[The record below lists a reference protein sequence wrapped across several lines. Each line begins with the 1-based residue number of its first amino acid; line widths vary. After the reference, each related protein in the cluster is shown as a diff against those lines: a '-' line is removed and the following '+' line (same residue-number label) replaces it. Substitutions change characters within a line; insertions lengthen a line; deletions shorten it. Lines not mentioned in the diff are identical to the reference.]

1 MVNTRLRIGTESNFG
16 IFDNI
21 PIDITYQISD
31 VREPSEKKVSGS
43 KTIVIPA
50 SQEANILFE
59 NLFEVNVAL
68 QTFNPALKTDVTYYV
83 DELVVFDGYL
93 QLLKVNLNE
102 TSGRVTYEC
111 NMIGELGN
119 VFNDISGLYLTDLNW
134 ENQYPFYAQHQL
146 GYAAIN
152 ASWGAGAGG
161 GAFVYPIIDWGLNNS
176 NLSYIKPQHLRPCL
190 FAWDIMDFIF
200 SSQGYSWTSTFL
212 DSTYFKRLIIPPN
225 DAVTTLDAT
234 TLSNN
239 KFLAYVDATQTETF
253 TVTRPFTTI
262 LDVAANN
269 FTVEY
274 PTDSS
279 PGYDTG
285 NIYDNTTFTFTVPVT
300 NTYNLNANL
309 SVNMEMFY
317 DNGGG
322 PVDVSQYIYVGQ
334 TGTLYAIIYNGTTS
348 VASNSINFANINWAA
363 SNVNNLVL
371 NMPNV
376 PLVANNQY
384 TVKFGIQAGQ
394 FQIIPDQG
402 VGTYSLAATIAA
414 GNFSAEFASNSI
426 YEGATVY
433 ANDILPKNIK
443 QYDFVKSIFRMFNL
457 YAVVDKSN
465 PNNYLIEQRP
475 TFYKP
480 FTQALDWSLKHDE
493 NSNTEI
499 IPLGELNNVKYK
511 WTYKDDGDFYN
522 VDYKN
527 NYSETY
533 GTHEEVIVNDFI
545 KGEQTTDVIFSPTP
559 YAVNPNF
566 AMVVATIFKKDN
578 LQIAPIK
585 PNIRILYYSGAIAL
599 PNTQWTFVTQ
609 NGNFVYTNY
618 AHAGHTNNPYSP
630 GLDLN
635 WGLPKKVYYNYPNLQ
650 WTTRNLYNEYYSQY
664 FEQITDKDSKIVITD
679 FYLTPT
685 DIAQLDLRYPIY
697 FRLKGNQAYYT
708 INKVLS
714 YNPQVS
720 KTTRVELLKLAD
732 KDLFVEGTYA
742 FNDSPGGDGS
752 HSQNRISNG
761 NVNTGGGIN
770 LGEYSLIS
778 GGQANF
784 IAQGAQS
791 VQLLNCTGVVVNGDV
806 ESFVGIGLSNV
817 VIDYTYSDTI
827 LNGNEASTRVTT
839 SLTLDR
845 TYHNRTVYVDATA
858 GDITLTWN
866 CSTMKDVNVNI
877 VRYDSSINKIYI
889 TDVGSFGTET
899 FIGQSLP
906 YDMGLIQYD
915 AVPITSYTDTIYI
928 NK

>member
-21 PIDITYQISD
+21 PVDITYQISD

-43 KTIVIPA
+43 KTIVLPGT
-50 SQEANILFE
+50 QEIDILLE

-68 QTFNPALKTDVTYYV
+68 QTFNPNLKTDFTYYV
-83 DELVVFDGYL
+83 NELIVFDGYM
-93 QLLKVNLNE
+93 QLLKVNLNSN
-102 TSGRVTYEC
+102 SGKHSYEC
-111 NMIGELGN
+111 SVIGELGN
-119 VFNDISGLYLTDLNW
+119 LFSDISGLYLTDLDW
-134 ENQYPFYAQHQL
+134 ENQYPAYATHTL
-146 GYAAIN
+146 GYSAITG
-152 ASWGAGAGG
+152 SWATIGGSGAY
-161 GAFVYPIIDWGLNNS
+161 VYPIIDWGLNNS
-176 NLSYIKPQHLRPCL
+176 NLSFIKPQHLRPCL

-200 SSQGYSWTSTFL
+200 SSQGYTWTSAFL

-225 DAVTTLDAT
+225 DIAVELDAT

-253 TVTRPFTTI
+253 TVTRPASTV
-262 LDVAANN
+262 LDVTAAN
-269 FTVEY
+269 FLTEY

-285 NIYDNTTFTFTVPVT
+285 GIYNNATYTFTVPTT
-300 NTYNLNANL
+300 NTYNLQANL
-309 SVNMEMFY
+309 SVNLEMFKGAS
-317 DNGGG
+317 DI
-322 PVDVSQYIYVGQ
+322 SQYIVGGQ
-334 TGTLYAIIYNGTTS
+334 TGTLYAIILSGSNS
-348 VASNSINFANINWAA
+348 VASNSINFANISWAA
-363 SNVNNLVL
+363 SNVNNLVI

-376 PLVANNQY
+376 PLVAGNQY
-384 TVKFGIQAGQ
+384 TVKFGVAAGQ
-394 FQIIPDQG
+394 FQMSPDQG
-402 VGTYSLAATIAA
+402 AGAYSLVATVTA
-414 GNFSAEFASNSI
+414 GNFSAQFANNSI
-426 YEGATVY
+426 YEGSTVY
-433 ANDILPKNIK
+433 ANDLLPKNIK

-480 FTQALDWSLKHDE
+480 YTSALDWTLKHDE

-499 IPLGELNNVKYK
+499 IPLGELNNIKYK

-545 KGEQTTDVIFSPTP
+545 KGEQVTDVIFSPTP

-566 AMVVATIFKKDN
+566 AMVAATIYKKDN

-585 PNIRILYYSGAIAL
+585 PNIRILYFSGAIAL

-609 NGNFVYTNY
+609 SGNFVYNTY

-630 GLDLN
+630 GLDIN

-679 FYLTPT
+679 FYLTPS

-697 FRLKGNQAYYT
+697 FKLKGNQAYYT
-708 INKVLS
+708 INKILS

-720 KTTRVELLKLAD
+720 KTTRVELLKLSD

-742 FNDSPGGDGS
+742 FNDAPGGDGS
-752 HSQNRISNG
+752 SSQNRAANG

-806 ESFVGIGLSNV
+806 ESFIGIGLDNV
-817 VIDYTYSDTI
+817 VIDYTYNNVTWSSDLEHLSLSASATI
-827 LNGNEASTRVTT
+827 TRG
-839 SLTLDR
+839 
-845 TYHNRTVYVDATA
+845 YNNRIVYVDASL
-858 GDITLTWN
+858 GDVTVTWDIANMEHCRVTLIRTDA
-866 CSTMKDVNVNI
+866 SA
-877 VRYDSSINKIYI
+877 NKIYI
-889 TDVGSFGTET
+889 DSTNPYGTENY
-899 FIGQSLP
+899 IGLAMP
-906 YDMGLIQYD
+906 YDLGLVKYD
-915 AVPITSYTDTIYI
+915 SIELTSLTDTIYVI
-928 NK
+928 